1 MNEQEKNQSVQMK
14 NDNETNTN
22 YETFT
27 IDRNS
32 SNQQYII
39 HNFRV
44 DYQQKPIHYNNF
56 MSI

>member
-1 MNEQEKNQSVQMK
+1 MK